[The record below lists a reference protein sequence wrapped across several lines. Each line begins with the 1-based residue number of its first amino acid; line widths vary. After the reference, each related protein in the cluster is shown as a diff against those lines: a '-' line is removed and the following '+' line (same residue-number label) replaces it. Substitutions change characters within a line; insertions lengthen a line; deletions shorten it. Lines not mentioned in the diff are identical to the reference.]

1 MPVEVA
7 TEAPANL
14 TSGLRS
20 KFDDV
25 GRLVT
30 VRATICRV
38 EGGGFGFHISS
49 VGR

>member
-1 MPVEVA
+1 M
-7 TEAPANL
+7 
-14 TSGLRS
+14 
-20 KFDDV
+20 

-38 EGGGFGFHISS
+38 EGGGFGFHSSS